1 MPAFFSDAAQDQS
14 FLPLL
19 SGITQDTAFLPVPP
33 GYKYMFVASA
43 VDHVGNRQSLDLN
56 KAITVDFEL
65 QKRKFVC
72 KKVIEKITKYD
83 FILKITKGYEV
94 RATTMKN

>member
-1 MPAFFSDAAQDQS
+1 M
-14 FLPLL
+14 

-43 VDHVGNRQSLDLN
+43 VDHVGNIQPLDLN

-72 KKVIEKITKYD
+72 KKIVEKITKYD
-83 FILKITKGYEV
+83 VVNCAQIK
-94 RATTMKN
+94 